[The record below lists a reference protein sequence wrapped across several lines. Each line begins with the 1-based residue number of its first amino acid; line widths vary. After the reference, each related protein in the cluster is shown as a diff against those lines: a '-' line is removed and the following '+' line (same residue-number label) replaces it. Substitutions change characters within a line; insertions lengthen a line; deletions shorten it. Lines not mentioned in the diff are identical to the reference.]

1 MEGINNININQNY
14 DLINAFEILTNLQ
27 ENIKKEIL
35 LNNLCKKF
43 YYIILILYIL
53 TLNNTLINLNAF

>member
-1 MEGINNININQNY
+1 MEEINNININQNY

-27 ENIKKEIL
+27 KNIKKEIL

-43 YYIILILYIL
+43 YFIILIL
-53 TLNNTLINLNAF
+53 

>member
-43 YYIILILYIL
+43 NFIFLIL
-53 TLNNTLINLNAF
+53 